1 MRQNLYHTL
10 SDEFHTQEMKQIQKS
25 SDWYCYFIQDDTFS
39 QIGMVELSSRNIVDG
54 CLTSPVAYL
63 EGLYLLEAFRNQG
76 IGSQVIQ
83 TVIDHCKQLG
93 FSELATDTELNNVK
107 AQNFYIQQGF
117 EETDRIVEFRIPL
130 NKNT

>member
-63 EGLYLLEAFRNQG
+63 EGLYLLGPVHTKFLTESMTKICSDEAEIMMLSRSKH
-76 IGSQVIQ
+76 IIS
-83 TVIDHCKQLG
+83 
-93 FSELATDTELNNVK
+93 
-107 AQNFYIQQGF
+107 
-117 EETDRIVEFRIPL
+117 
-130 NKNT
+130 